1 MQGFLRSYL
10 SLYRPT
16 IQAINRLLQPHG
28 LSYSLWQVV
37 LYLQE
42 HERASLVEISTYY
55 GIEKPSITRR
65 VQRLEE
71 LGLLTSESGKDRRE
85 KWIALS
91 SRGRSLYA
99 RCRQQLT
106 DLEHQITAGVPHGDL
121 EQAVSVFRRVLSKLK

>member
-1 MQGFLRSYL
+1 MQGFFRSYL
-10 SLYRPT
+10 SLYRPI

-37 LYLQE
+37 VYLHE

-71 LGLLTSESGKDRRE
+71 LGLLTSEPGQDRRE
-85 KWIALS
+85 KWITLS
-91 SRGRSLYA
+91 SQGRSLYG
-99 RCRQQLT
+99 RCRQELT
-106 DLEHQITAGVPHGDL
+106 ALEHQVTAGIPRDEL
-121 EQAVSVFRRVLSKLK
+121 ERALGVFRRVLSNLK